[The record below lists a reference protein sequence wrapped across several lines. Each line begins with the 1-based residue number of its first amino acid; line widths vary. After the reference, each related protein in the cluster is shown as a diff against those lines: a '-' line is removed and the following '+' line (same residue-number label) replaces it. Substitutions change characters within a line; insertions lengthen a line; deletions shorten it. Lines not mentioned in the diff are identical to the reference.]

1 LDKEEYMAERKV
13 TVAAEVGLHARPAA
27 TFVQTAVKAPMDITV
42 SKGVTGKPVNGKSIL
57 QILGL
62 DVRQGEDIVIKAEG
76 EGADEVLDALAAI
89 AGTP

>member
-1 LDKEEYMAERKV
+1 MAERKV

-42 SKGVTGKPVNGKSIL
+42 SKGVTGQPVNGKSIL

>member
-1 LDKEEYMAERKV
+1 MAERKV

-27 TFVQTAVKAPMDITV
+27 TFVQTAVRAPMDITV
-42 SKGVTGKPVNGKSIL
+42 TKGVGGVPVNGKSIL

-62 DVRQGEDIVIKAEG
+62 DVRQGEDIVIRAEG
-76 EGADEVLDALAAI
+76 EGADEVLDQLAAI

>member
-1 LDKEEYMAERKV
+1 MAERKV

-42 SKGVTGKPVNGKSIL
+42 TKGVGGEPVNGKSIL

-62 DVRQGEDIVIKAEG
+62 DVRQGEDIVIRAEG
-76 EGADEVLDALAAI
+76 EGADEVLDRLAAI